1 MKFVDTGWL
10 SARFSL
16 FINFQLNYHQYIILN
31 IVNHKQKMN
40 QQLFEAVDQ
49 YICKLFAPSDE
60 ALDAVVASIEKNN
73 IPQISISASQGKFLQ
88 VLVKVCK
95 AKTILEIG
103 TLAGYSTIWMARGLP
118 ADGKL
123 ISLEYERLHADVASE
138 NIRRAGL
145 DKVVEIRV
153 GKGLDLMPL
162 LQQEQQVFDM
172 IFIDAD
178 KPPYAEYFEWAL
190 KLSHP
195 GTLIIADNVIR
206 SGKILN
212 ESEEDEA
219 VKGVQRFNKLLAA
232 TKQVTACIIQN
243 VGEKEHDGMAIAVV
257 N

>member
-1 MKFVDTGWL
+1 MT
-10 SARFSL
+10 
-16 FINFQLNYHQYIILN
+16 
-31 IVNHKQKMN
+31 

-49 YICKLFAPSDE
+49 YICKLFAPADE
-60 ALDAVVASIEKNN
+60 ALQVVVESIEKNK

-88 VLVKVCK
+88 VLVKLCR

-118 ADGKL
+118 PDGKL
-123 ISLEYERLHADVASE
+123 ISLEYEQLHADVASE
-138 NIRRAGL
+138 NIKRAGL
-145 DKVVEIRV
+145 AGMVEIRV
-153 GKGLDLMPL
+153 GKGLDLLPI
-162 LQQEQQVFDM
+162 LQQENKVFDM

-190 KLSHP
+190 QLSHP

-206 SGKILN
+206 AGKILN
-212 ESEEDEA
+212 EAEEDEM
-219 VKGVQRFNKLLAA
+219 VKGVHRFNKLLAA
-232 TKQVTACIIQN
+232 TKEVTACIIQN

>member
-1 MKFVDTGWL
+1 MT
-10 SARFSL
+10 
-16 FINFQLNYHQYIILN
+16 
-31 IVNHKQKMN
+31 

-49 YICKLFAPSDE
+49 YICKLFAPADE
-60 ALDAVVASIEKNN
+60 ALQAVVESIEKNN

-88 VLVKVCK
+88 VLVKLCR

-123 ISLEYERLHADVASE
+123 ISLEYEQLHADVAGE
-138 NIRRAGL
+138 NIKRAGL
-145 DKVVEIRV
+145 TSLVEIRV
-153 GKGLDLMPL
+153 GKGLDLLPI
-162 LQQEQQVFDM
+162 LQQENKIFDM

-190 KLSHP
+190 QLSHP
-195 GTLIIADNVIR
+195 GTLIVADNVIR
-206 SGKILN
+206 GGKILN
-212 ESEEDEA
+212 ETAEDEM
-219 VKGVQRFNKLLAA
+219 VKGVHRFNKLLAA
-232 TKQVTACIIQN
+232 TKEVTACIIQN

>member
-1 MKFVDTGWL
+1 MT
-10 SARFSL
+10 
-16 FINFQLNYHQYIILN
+16 
-31 IVNHKQKMN
+31 

-49 YICKLFAPSDE
+49 YICKLFAPTDE
-60 ALDAVVASIEKNN
+60 ALQAVVESIEKNN

-88 VLVKVCK
+88 VLVKLCR

-123 ISLEYERLHADVASE
+123 ISLEYEQLHAAVAGE
-138 NIRRAGL
+138 NIKHAGL
-145 DKVVEIRV
+145 TDQVEIRV
-153 GKGLDLMPL
+153 GKGLDLLPI
-162 LQQEQQVFDM
+162 LQQENKVFDM

-195 GTLIIADNVIR
+195 GTLIVADNVIR
-206 SGKILN
+206 GGKILN
-212 ESEEDEA
+212 ATEEDEM
-219 VKGVQRFNKLLAA
+219 VKGVHRFNKLLAA
-232 TKQVTACIIQN
+232 TKEVAACIIQN